1 MYNNHKVS
9 SLFENIGSVE
19 ALIIKGTGFSD
30 KWPIY
35 AILVHPPYFRLIL
48 ILIFLHASIRGFSYS
63 SKTYIRLYFCFPS
76 EKFKIAIKW
85 TNQATKVHHFISLV
99 IPKYGHQSLQILW

>member
-9 SLFENIGSVE
+9 SFFENIGSVE

-30 KWPIY
+30 KWPSY

-48 ILIFLHASIRGFSYS
+48 ILIFLQASLFEAFLTLLRPIYAY
-63 SKTYIRLYFCFPS
+63 T
-76 EKFKIAIKW
+76 
-85 TNQATKVHHFISLV
+85 ISFRA
-99 IPKYGHQSLQILW
+99 KNS

>member
-9 SLFENIGSVE
+9 SFFENIGSVE

-30 KWPIY
+30 KWPSY
-35 AILVHPPYFRLIL
+35 AILVHPPYFWLIL

-63 SKTYIRLYFCFPS
+63 SKTYIRLYYYFPG
-76 EKFKIAIKW
+76 EKFKIVIKRP
-85 TNQATKVHHFISLV
+85 NQATKIHHFIHLV
-99 IPKYGHQSLQILW
+99 LPKYGHQSLQIFW